1 MPRTPT
7 VGRRSL
13 ALVLALVMLACL
25 AGGCGW
31 LWPRDNPMDP
41 VRCDPSC
48 PKGLVCV
55 DGICKLGDGGW
66 PFDGWPSDASVQPD
80 SAAVQPDSAAVQP
93 DSAAVQPDQA
103 PVTPDLPA
111 PDHTVPD
118 LPPAAE

>member
-1 MPRTPT
+1 
-7 VGRRSL
+7 
-13 ALVLALVMLACL
+13 
-25 AGGCGW
+25 
-31 LWPRDNPMDP
+31 MDP

-93 DSAAVQPDQA
+93 DSAAVQPDSAAVQPDSAAVQPDSAAVQPDQA